1 MKNEEVKIL
10 VQKYFDGETTLVE
23 ERLLR
28 DYFRQGAVPE
38 ELMPYRAWFAGLAA
52 DEPLWMMP
60 EEEVTPG
67 AGTGGFTAAG
77 REEASVHGDG
87 KPFTAAEVAAL
98 IAEQER
104 HKRVRS
110 RSLRYTLTGIAAS
123 LLVAVGAMLWYERQ
137 PAYRDTFED
146 PEQALAVAGETLAFV
161 SEKYNKGLE
170 ELAVMQKIPAAV
182 EPARENLAILQ
193 RGFSKAELFRNDP
206 EQP

>member
-1 MKNEEVKIL
+1 
-10 VQKYFDGETTLVE
+10 
-23 ERLLR
+23 
-28 DYFRQGAVPE
+28 
-38 ELMPYRAWFAGLAA
+38 
-52 DEPLWMMP
+52 
-60 EEEVTPG
+60 
-67 AGTGGFTAAG
+67 
-77 REEASVHGDG
+77 
-87 KPFTAAEVAAL
+87 VAAL
-98 IAEQER
+98 IAEQEQ

-161 SEKYNKGLE
+161 SKKYNKGLE